1 MEHVRYIPSTPTRH
15 PPRNFWQKPDIC
27 TSCKNLGPRGD
38 ICTTC
43 KNPRHYYGNELSG
56 EDTLPLLACLMAS
69 AIVKE
74 DDNNMAQFYIE
85 SLINY
90 YVEDYYELGRP
101 ADPNATEDPND
112 NKPSTI

>member
-74 DDNNMAQFYIE
+74 DDNNMAQFYVE
-85 SLINY
+85 SLIDY
-90 YVEDYYELGRP
+90 YVEEYYKL
-101 ADPNATEDPND
+101 
-112 NKPSTI
+112 